1 MDESSERQRVRH
13 QQIADAA
20 IAVFAEK
27 GFHQA
32 RVSDIASRAGVADG
46 TIYLYFRNKE
56 DILLSIFEEKMDEL
70 IAGLR
75 TALEGI
81 DDPVERIRTFAVFH
95 FGQVDRN
102 QALAEVLQVELRL
115 SNKFLKEYRPKKL
128 WDYLGILEDII
139 RDGAATGAFR
149 ADVEPFLATWA
160 IFGALDELGMQ
171 WVLSR
176 KARRFTVDQTA
187 RAVADTFLHGIVR
200 VPSPA
205 SQEVS

>member
-1 MDESSERQRVRH
+1 MEESSERQRVRR
-13 QQIADAA
+13 QQITDAA

-32 RVSDIASRAGVADG
+32 RVSDVAAKAGVADG

-56 DILLSIFEEKMDEL
+56 DILLSIFEEKMDLL
-70 IAGLR
+70 IAGLNA
-75 TALEGI
+75 ALVGV
-81 DDPVERIRTFAVFH
+81 DDPVERIRTFAVYH

-115 SNKFLKEYRPKKL
+115 SNKFLKEYRPQKL
-128 WDYLGILEDII
+128 WNYLGVLEDII
-139 RDGAATGAFR
+139 RDGAARGVFR
-149 ADVEPFLATWA
+149 PDVEPFLATWA

-176 KARRFTVDQTA
+176 KARRFSVDRTA

-200 VPSPA
+200 APIPVP
-205 SQEVS
+205 QEVS